1 MLLRSRQW
9 YDALASARVLVTNTE
24 LEEWYVNR
32 PDQLVL
38 QTFHGYPSKA
48 MGAGP
53 VAGPHRRCG
62 AAGPDDEGRSG
73 TPGTW
78 SSPRPRR

>member
-48 MGAGP
+48 MGSSSGGPGGRRPAGS
-53 VAGPHRRCG
+53 
-62 AAGPDDEGRSG
+62 GR
-73 TPGTW
+73 
-78 SSPRPRR
+78 